1 MKRSAPLSRDVSS
14 CSASADPI
22 TVKYLYPRWEAM
34 LREGDILVAETG
46 TSSMGMAFAN
56 MPRD

>member
-1 MKRSAPLSRDVSS
+1 VSS
-14 CSASADPI
+14 CSVSADPI